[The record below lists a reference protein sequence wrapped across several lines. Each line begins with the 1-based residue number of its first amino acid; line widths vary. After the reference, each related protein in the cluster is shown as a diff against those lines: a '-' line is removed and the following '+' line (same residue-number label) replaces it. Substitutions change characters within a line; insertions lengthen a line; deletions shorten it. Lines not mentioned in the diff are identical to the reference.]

1 MDFSLNSLATRYPR
15 PRTTGRTAAAPTA
28 HGASARTTLVLA
40 LGAYGLIDV
49 VEDLGA
55 PWAWLVQTLVLALLA
70 LGFFVAAR
78 RSHDHRVGWLLSS
91 SVATG
96 LAIAAFYSL
105 VDTAAIPALPVAG
118 LLVGIAIVLFV
129 VHGVSRGRARRAR
142 PPAASSIYGAS
153 RPRSSSGGEAQL
165 VGVQRR
171 RWRATSAPV
180 RLYNNDAAVDQPPD
194 ECGARLPAV

>member
-15 PRTTGRTAAAPTA
+15 PRTTGGTAAAPTA

-70 LGFFVAAR
+70 VGFFVAAQ

-91 SVATG
+91 SVAAG
-96 LAIAAFYSL
+96 LAVAAFYSL
-105 VDTAAIPALPVAG
+105 VDSAATPALPVAG

-129 VHGVSRGRARRAR
+129 AHGVSRGRPRRAR
-142 PPAASSIYGAS
+142 PPAASSIYETFPA
-153 RPRSSSGGEAQL
+153 E
-165 VGVQRR
+165 VQQR
-171 RWRATSAPV
+171 
-180 RLYNNDAAVDQPPD
+180 
-194 ECGARLPAV
+194 G